1 MLPPVPFTRERT
13 DTTQLRDNAKNKA
26 ESTHETM
33 GLVSAVV
40 AGFEVTALVEV
51 ELCKDD
57 ECTGVEDAFIG
68 LASTVIGL
76 STFILVEGA
85 LEYGFVVRE
94 LHYGH
99 ESAWGMIE
107 KLKPFRKTAEVVFII
122 NLMLFLL
129 ATIMLLHVRFAA
141 TDQWV
146 GATIGTMMVS
156 LSLVGTMATVLL
168 MQMVKIRHIHDNR
181 EGYGV
186 ERIDDESR
194 LSLPRGSRP
203 PHP

>member
-99 ESAWGMIE
+99 
-107 KLKPFRKTAEVVFII
+107 
-122 NLMLFLL
+122 
-129 ATIMLLHVRFAA
+129 
-141 TDQWV
+141 
-146 GATIGTMMVS
+146 
-156 LSLVGTMATVLL
+156 
-168 MQMVKIRHIHDNR
+168 
-181 EGYGV
+181 
-186 ERIDDESR
+186 
-194 LSLPRGSRP
+194 
-203 PHP
+203 

>member
-99 ESAWGMIE
+99 ESAWGSRTGYFPPTH
-107 KLKPFRKTAEVVFII
+107 LPTHNPWVVD
-122 NLMLFLL
+122 
-129 ATIMLLHVRFAA
+129 R
-141 TDQWV
+141 
-146 GATIGTMMVS
+146 
-156 LSLVGTMATVLL
+156 TVCFG
-168 MQMVKIRHIHDNR
+168 IRDL
-181 EGYGV
+181 GGC
-186 ERIDDESR
+186 
-194 LSLPRGSRP
+194 
-203 PHP
+203 